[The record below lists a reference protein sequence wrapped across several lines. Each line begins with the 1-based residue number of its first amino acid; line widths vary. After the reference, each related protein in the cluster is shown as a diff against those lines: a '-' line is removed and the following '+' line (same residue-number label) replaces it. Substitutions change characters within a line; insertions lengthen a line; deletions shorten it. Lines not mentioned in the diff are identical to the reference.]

1 MGITGERADLDAQ
14 ARSVVSKIRQQSPE
28 SMSAVGIG
36 ISTADQ
42 VNQVNSY
49 ADGAIVGS
57 AFVRAYQ
64 ESGISGLTSKV
75 KELAKGKK

>member
-1 MGITGERADLDAQ
+1 L
-14 ARSVVSKIRQQSPE
+14 VVSKIKEQSPQ
-28 SMSAVGIG
+28 SLSAVGIG

-42 VNQVNSY
+42 VKQVNSY

-64 ESGISGLTSKV
+64 DSGIDGLIGKV